1 MVTNINDVIEYV
13 TNNDLSDLVNFK
25 DEDKIDVM
33 INQQTT
39 SKQHY
44 TACFEDEE
52 NMSLAA
58 YTASKPDVATSSE
71 DEDEMPVALL
81 QSTNDPTSRT
91 SSKKTHI
98 QMEKTRSSTS
108 FSYIFWQ
115 SIGLIR

>member
-25 DEDKIDVM
+25 DEDKIGVM

-39 SKQHY
+39 SKQYY